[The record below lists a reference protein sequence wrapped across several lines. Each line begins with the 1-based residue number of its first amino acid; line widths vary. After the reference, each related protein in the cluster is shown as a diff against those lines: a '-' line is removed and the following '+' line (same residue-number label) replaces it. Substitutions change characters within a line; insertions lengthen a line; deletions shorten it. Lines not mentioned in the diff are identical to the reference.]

1 MVRWAKK
8 IKFYFNFI
16 EFLSCEC
23 CDQQGKALPPSNM
36 RPDIDRDWYRKNL
49 HSEMRRLG
57 AHFQDPRI
65 VTYSAKLRKQ
75 MWIRKSVIEC
85 LSPTAPRTDD
95 ITILPAPQRIVMLS
109 YYLTKGIF
117 YDNAFIHVIYRTW
130 CFIETVGSCVVPNTE
145 LVSTEGVE
153 MMWNL
158 EITPGPGSM
167 RLTDDQQELLRRF
180 GWRSII

>member
-1 MVRWAKK
+1 
-8 IKFYFNFI
+8 
-16 EFLSCEC
+16 
-23 CDQQGKALPPSNM
+23 M
-36 RPDIDRDWYRKNL
+36 RPDVDRDWYRKNL

-85 LSPTAPRTDD
+85 LSPTAPRTGD
-95 ITILPAPQRIVMLS
+95 IIHLPLPQRIVMLS

-117 YDNAFIHVIYRTW
+117 YDNFIHVIYRTW
-130 CFIETVGSCVVPNTE
+130 CFIETVGSCVVPDAE

-158 EITPGPGSM
+158 EITPEGRRSSK
-167 RLTDDQQELLRRF
+167 LTDDQQELLRRF
-180 GWRSII
+180 RN